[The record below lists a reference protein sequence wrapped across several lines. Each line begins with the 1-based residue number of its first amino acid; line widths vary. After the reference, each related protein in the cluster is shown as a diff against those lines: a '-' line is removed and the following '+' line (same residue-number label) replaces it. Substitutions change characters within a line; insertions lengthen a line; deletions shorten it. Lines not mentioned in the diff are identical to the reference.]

1 MSKDAIT
8 TVKTS
13 IDSDQIA
20 EIAREVIAHLS
31 AGGRQS
37 GHLGV
42 SSSEP
47 ADIKSAI
54 GQPPPPTAAAIKDKV
69 VTAQVIEQLPGNP
82 SQAFL
87 LPNAVIT
94 PAARDSARQ
103 RGITLQRTVD
113 LPADQQPS
121 QDQLHITD
129 FEQPA
134 RADAVRQQLA
144 RRGYTEGSA
153 KIVLSDTP
161 AREVYFQCAKQNEVA
176 VMIASVTDVQR
187 FGQEISPTL
196 WVLDMQRLNF
206 SAAINAAVQI
216 IQCKKASR

>member
-1 MSKDAIT
+1 MSKNAIT
-8 TVKTS
+8 TAKTS

-31 AGGRQS
+31 ATGQKH
-37 GHLGV
+37 GHLGDPTNQSAAF
-42 SSSEP
+42 SS
-47 ADIKSAI
+47 AVN
-54 GQPPPPTAAAIKDKV
+54 QPSPTAAAIQDKV
-69 VTAQVIEQLPGNP
+69 VTAHVIEQLLGNP
-82 SQAFL
+82 SQVFL

-94 PAARDSARQ
+94 PAARDAARQ
-103 RGITLQRTVD
+103 RGMTLLRTVD

-129 FEQPA
+129 YEQPA

-176 VMIASVTDVQR
+176 VMIASVTDVRR
-187 FGQEISPTL
+187 FGEEISPTL

-206 SAAINAAVQI
+206 SAAVNAAVQI
-216 IQCKKASR
+216 IQSKKASQ

>member
-8 TVKTS
+8 TAKTS

-31 AGGRQS
+31 ANGQQH
-37 GHLGV
+37 GHLGDPANQSAAL
-42 SSSEP
+42 SS
-47 ADIKSAI
+47 AVN
-54 GQPPPPTAAAIKDKV
+54 QPSPTAAAVKDTV
-69 VTAQVIEQLPGNP
+69 VTAHVIEQLPGNP
-82 SQAFL
+82 SQVFL

-103 RGITLQRTVD
+103 RGMTLLRTVAF
-113 LPADQQPS
+113 PADQQPS

-176 VMIASVTDVQR
+176 VMVASVTDVRR
-187 FGQEISPTL
+187 FGEELSPTL

-206 SAAINAAVQI
+206 SAAVNAAVQI
-216 IQCKKASR
+216 IQSKKASR